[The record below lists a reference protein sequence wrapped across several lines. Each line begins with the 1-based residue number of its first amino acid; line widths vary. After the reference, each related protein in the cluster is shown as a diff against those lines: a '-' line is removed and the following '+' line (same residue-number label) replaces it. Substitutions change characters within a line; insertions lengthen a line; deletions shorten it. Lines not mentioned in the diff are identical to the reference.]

1 MSHAPHARWPVAQ
14 DSEPRAPGGIV
25 SKRSPRP
32 AGPADAHSVSVLDSL
47 LVSLTCT
54 QPVVV
59 LEVVVVVVVIV
70 VIYFDLAMAPVR
82 LAAPVDAR
90 PIAVQPPAGP
100 GGPFKERKIV
110 CIIKIYILR
119 SGFPCDINVLSECD
133 IFIIS

>member
-1 MSHAPHARWPVAQ
+1 MR
-14 DSEPRAPGGIV
+14 I
-25 SKRSPRP
+25 
-32 AGPADAHSVSVLDSL
+32 
-47 LVSLTCT
+47 
-54 QPVVV
+54 PVVV
-59 LEVVVVVVVIV
+59 LEVVVVVVVVVIV